1 MMTGAGKRLIRDL
14 ALTGIASPIVL
25 LLLFAV
31 RAARFLMWIVVPILY
46 VGQAITALIWKMFP
60 PQSGGMFAG
69 FGTAL
74 IVDFVLA
81 WIVVWIVLFAIVKLI
96 QKCINRKKREA

>member
-1 MMTGAGKRLIRDL
+1 MTVRRKHLLRDL
-14 ALTGIASPIVL
+14 ALTGLASPLML

-31 RAARFLMWIVVPILY
+31 RAGRFLMWIVVPILY
-46 VGQAITALIWKMFP
+46 LGQQITALIWKAFP
-60 PQSGGMFAG
+60 PQGGGMFAG

-81 WIVVWIVLFAIVKLI
+81 WVAVWIVLFVLLKIT
-96 QKCINRKKREA
+96 QKCINRKKRDA

>member
-1 MMTGAGKRLIRDL
+1 MAGARKRFIRDL
-14 ALTGIASPIVL
+14 VLTGIASPIVL

-46 VGQAITALIWKMFP
+46 AGQAITALIWKMFP

-81 WIVVWIVLFAIVKLI
+81 WFVVWIVLFAIVKLI